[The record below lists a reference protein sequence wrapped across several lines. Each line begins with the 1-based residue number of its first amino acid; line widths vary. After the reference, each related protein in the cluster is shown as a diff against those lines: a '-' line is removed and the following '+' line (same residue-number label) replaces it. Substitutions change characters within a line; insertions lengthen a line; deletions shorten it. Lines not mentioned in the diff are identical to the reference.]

1 MRRLNAG
8 RRKLRILF
16 LAQCYRPEEVSAP
29 VLISELATDLVRR
42 GHEVTVVTG
51 APSYPHGRVY
61 PGYRNQIYGVE
72 WLEGVRVVRVWS
84 YISPEKSFWP
94 RILHYGTY
102 SATAFYGGLFSGK
115 PDVLV
120 SYTPPLPLGIA
131 AWTLSRLWGI
141 PWALEVED
149 LYPDAA
155 VAIGALKSKR
165 IIAFFS
171 AMERFIYKRA
181 SRIILIS
188 ESFRRNLLAKG
199 VPDEKLAVI
208 PVWAD
213 PDMVYPMP
221 KENAF
226 RARHGLDGK
235 FVVMYAG
242 NIGLTSCLEDVLA
255 AAGLLRNESEVRFVI
270 VGEGVKKDDLRATAR
285 EQGLENVLFLPF
297 EPREAFAEM
306 MAAADVNL
314 VTLNPSSSQTS
325 LPSKTFN
332 IMASARPIVA
342 VTPPGSEIAQLVKSG
357 NCGINVPTGQPKLL
371 AQAILEIKN
380 QPDKLREMGNNGRSQ
395 MENRFSRARCV
406 GQTEQLLLSLRAN
419 PP

>member
-1 MRRLNAG
+1 M
-8 RRKLRILF
+8 RILF
-16 LAQCYRPEEVSAP
+16 LAQCYWPEEVSAA
-29 VLISELATDLVRR
+29 VLISELATDLVRH

-51 APSYPHGRVY
+51 APSYPRGRVF

-72 WLEGVRVVRVWS
+72 RREGVRVVRVWS
-84 YISPEKSFWP
+84 YLSPEKSFWP

-102 SATAFYGGLFSGK
+102 SASAFYGGLFSGK

-120 SYTPPLPLGIA
+120 SYTPPLPLGIS
-131 AWTLSRLWGI
+131 AWALSRLWGI
-141 PWALEVED
+141 PWTLEVED

-155 VAIGALKSKR
+155 VAIGALKNKR

-171 AMERFIYKRA
+171 ALERFIYRRA

-188 ESFRRNLLAKG
+188 EGFRRNLLAKG

-213 PDMVYPMP
+213 PDVVYPMP

-255 AAGLLRNESEVRFVI
+255 AAERLRNESEVRFVI

-285 EQGLENVLFLPF
+285 ERELDNLLFLPF

-342 VTPPGSEIAQLVKSG
+342 VTPPGSEIAQLVKSA
-357 NCGINVPTGQPKLL
+357 NCGVNVPTEQPELL

-380 QPDKLREMGNNGRSQ
+380 QPEKLRELGNNGRSQ
-395 MENRFSRARCV
+395 LENHYSRAHCV
-406 GQTEQLLLSLRAN
+406 SQSEQLLLSLHTKKK
-419 PP
+419 